1 MKPKTNKQERA
12 QDLYLRIQDNKKAM
26 KEERD
31 WLKKEY
37 MKDPK
42 YKELD
47 DQAKKINNE
56 KKIIKYRIDQ
66 DNPDVITRI
75 EDLKIDIQSDK
86 AELDDIMTASFAEG
100 KVLEIQNTQK
110 QMIIPIFG
118 VVAMKQKE

>member
-47 DQAKKINNE
+47 DQTKKINNE

-100 KVLEIQNTQK
+100 QVLEIQNTQK